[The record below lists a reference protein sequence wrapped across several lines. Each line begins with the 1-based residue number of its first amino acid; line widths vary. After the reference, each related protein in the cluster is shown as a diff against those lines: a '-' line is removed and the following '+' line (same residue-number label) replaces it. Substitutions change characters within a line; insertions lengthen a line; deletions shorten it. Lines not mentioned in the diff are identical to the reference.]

1 MGCIASQPAFIASTN
16 GTLDDYQKRYLET
29 KSLGEGEFGVVKLAH
44 DVTDKDL
51 VSSKPLAVKY
61 LRKGFQFKDN
71 TLYSPIKKEVLV
83 GEVEILRRLNGECYN
98 LKVRAHS
105 YFILINTAKNTCL
118 IDSHLQNIAR
128 FCVRNTLLDSTGD

>member
-1 MGCIASQPAFIASTN
+1 MGCIASQPSFIASSN

-29 KSLGEGEFGVVKLAH
+29 KTLGEGEFGVVKLAH

-71 TLYSPIKKEVLV
+71 TLYSPIKKDVLV

-98 LKVRAHS
+98 LKVER
-105 YFILINTAKNTCL
+105 L
-118 IDSHLQNIAR
+118 
-128 FCVRNTLLDSTGD
+128 

>member
-1 MGCIASQPAFIASTN
+1 MGCIASQPSFITSSN

-29 KSLGEGEFGVVKLAH
+29 KTLGEGEFGVVKLAH

-51 VSSKPLAVKY
+51 VTSKPLAVKY

-71 TLYSPIKKEVLV
+71 TLYTPIKKDVLV

-98 LKVRAHS
+98 LTVRQCNSLYHA
-105 YFILINTAKNTCL
+105 YNTGLTV
-118 IDSHLQNIAR
+118 DLQNIAY
-128 FCVRNTLLDSTGD
+128 FSVRNAIFDSTGD